1 MFEDG
6 STLVYDL
13 PPYEKYPFEN
23 SERLDPPLSKAEFFD
38 QYIRDEYEGY
48 APPDP
53 NAPPYALPQTLEEVT
68 PGCLDDPSCFRGSNL
83 PSSRGAF
90 PGLGTVQHVLRLSM
104 GKEAYFVGQQ
114 SPSIDYERARDLG
127 LMNEATFDRAQLD
140 YGQDWNYAGD

>member
-1 MFEDG
+1 MGRGNKCVTEVNSHDAARRRNSAAPKNTNSGAKAFKKTTSNADGSWTGTTVMFEDG

-90 PGLGTVQHVLRLSM
+90 PGL
-104 GKEAYFVGQQ
+104 
-114 SPSIDYERARDLG
+114 
-127 LMNEATFDRAQLD
+127 
-140 YGQDWNYAGD
+140 